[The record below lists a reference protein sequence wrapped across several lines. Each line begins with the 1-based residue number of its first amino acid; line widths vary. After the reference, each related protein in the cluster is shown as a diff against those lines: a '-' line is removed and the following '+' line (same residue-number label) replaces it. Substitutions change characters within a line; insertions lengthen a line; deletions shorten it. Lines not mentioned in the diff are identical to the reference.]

1 MSYAAFRDRTPSDAP
16 RFRRPKLVIRQAPAA
31 VPVDL
36 AAWQRGRDLANA
48 RADLEEGLTAY
59 ATACRDLAE
68 ANRRMSPKHRGA
80 GMWSLTLRRA
90 WVAAAFRAINTSR
103 AKIRAARKAL
113 AALEAA

>member
-1 MSYAAFRDRTPSDAP
+1 MLARDRTPSDACP
-16 RFRRPKLVIRQAPAA
+16 FHHVKLAIRQAPATA
-31 VPVDL
+31 PVDL
-36 AAWQRGRDLANA
+36 VAWQKARDLTNL
-48 RADLEEGLTAY
+48 RLDLDEGLTAY

-90 WVAAAFRAINTSR
+90 WVAAAFRAINASR

>member
-1 MSYAAFRDRTPSDAP
+1 MLARDRTPSDAP
-16 RFRRPKLVIRQAPAA
+16 QFRRPKLVIHQAPAA
-31 VPVDL
+31 APIDM
-36 AAWQRGRDLANA
+36 AAWHRGRDLVNA
-48 RADLEEGLTAY
+48 RLDLDEGLTAY

-80 GMWSLTLRRA
+80 GMWSLTLRKA

-103 AKIRAARKAL
+103 AKIRTARKAL

>member
-1 MSYAAFRDRTPSDAP
+1 MSAIAFRDRTPSDARP
-16 RFRRPKLVIRQAPAA
+16 FRPTKLVIRQAPAA

-36 AAWQRGRDLANA
+36 AAWQKARELTNLRLDL
-48 RADLEEGLTAY
+48 DEGLTAY
-59 ATACRDLAE
+59 AVACRDLAE

-80 GMWSLTLRRA
+80 GMWSLTLRKA

-103 AKIRAARKAL
+103 AKIRAARKTL